1 MARLRAE
8 YDAIQQAMSRISA
21 MNGDAQSALQTLS
34 GTVMDMLDGNW
45 EGLAAQ
51 IFMSWF
57 QDIATKRAN
66 EIIQEFTSLEQKLQ
80 RVMQMIQEVDQ
91 DAAALFEQG

>member
-21 MNGDAQSALQTLS
+21 MNGDAQSALNTLT
-34 GTVMDMLDGNW
+34 GTVMDMSDNW

-51 IFMSWF
+51 MFMGWF
-57 QDIATKRAN
+57 QDIATRRAN
-66 EIIQEFTSLEQKLQ
+66 EILQEFTGLEQKLQ
-80 RVMQMIQEVDQ
+80 RIMQAVQEVDQ
-91 DAAALFEQG
+91 QAAGLFQQE